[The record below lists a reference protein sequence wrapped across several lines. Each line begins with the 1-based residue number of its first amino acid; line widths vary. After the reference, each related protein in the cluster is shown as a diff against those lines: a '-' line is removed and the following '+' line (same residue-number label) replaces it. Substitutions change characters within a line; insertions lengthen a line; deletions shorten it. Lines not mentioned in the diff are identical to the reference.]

1 MTKGAVFAAAFVAAA
16 GASLAATPATTPFTD
31 GAHDAKV
38 HAGSGF
44 ICPLKIG
51 EFERDAVGQSDPQSS
66 ADFCTYS
73 ALDGVY
79 GTVTLKPVSGAYDA
93 RASLAREFAVQEGSG
108 AKKAGEGA
116 LKLGNGRGGPLEIY
130 TRDYETSALEDLH
143 YRVLFTGAAFGD
155 WAVETTVEYADPRD
169 TPYQREF
176 LETVYRAATA
186 EIAQSA
192 GAPPPSPPPV
202 ATAPGPR

>member
-1 MTKGAVFAAAFVAAA
+1 MRGAVCAAAFVASGA
-16 GASLAATPATTPFTD
+16 GASLAASPVTTPFVD
-31 GAHDAKV
+31 GAKDTKV
-38 HAGSGF
+38 HAASGF

-51 EFERDAVGQSDPQSS
+51 LFERDAVGQSNPQQG

-79 GTVTLKPVSGAYDA
+79 GTVTLKPLSGAYDA
-93 RASLAREFAVQEGSG
+93 KASLAPEFAVQEGSG
-108 AKKAGEGA
+108 GKKADEGVV
-116 LKLGNGRGGPLEIY
+116 KLANGGASPLAIY
-130 TRDYETSALEDLH
+130 TRGYETSALEDLH
-143 YRVLFTGAAFGD
+143 YRVLFTGAAFGN
-155 WAVETTVEYADPRD
+155 WAVETTVEYAEPRD

-192 GAPPPSPPPV
+192 GAPQPAPPPV